1 MSRRI
6 PIKNEDLS
14 GRTFGRLTVIK
25 EVTKPIDTKKM
36 GRYWICE
43 CDCGETKIVNT
54 SDLNYGTVS
63 SCGCLISNRK
73 RSAYHKNTYIEKES
87 HVEVFDEIGG
97 AFCVDLETYHVLK
110 NLNRYWYVR
119 VVKHKNG
126 RIEKYVVSKI
136 DSKCVSLHTYIMNP
150 EYGYIVDHID
160 GDGTNNKIENLR
172 VVSIFQ
178 NNMNKGTAKNNT
190 SGYKGVCWNKE
201 KQKWQSR
208 IQIDKKQ
215 LFLGCFD
222 DIQEA
227 VEARKDAEIKY
238 YGEYSRQY
246 GSICDKTIE
255 DINID

>member
-1 MSRRI
+1 MEKVKGYKWS
-6 PIKNEDLS
+6 KD
-14 GRTFGRLTVIK
+14 
-25 EVTKPIDTKKM
+25 
-36 GRYWICE
+36 
-43 CDCGETKIVNT
+43 
-54 SDLNYGTVS
+54 NYG
-63 SCGCLISNRK
+63 
-73 RSAYHKNTYIEKES
+73 Y
-87 HVEVFDEIGG
+87 
-97 AFCVDLETYHVLK
+97 CVHT
-110 NLNRYWYVR
+110 NLNI
-119 VVKHKNG
+119 K
-126 RIEKYVVSKI
+126 
-136 DSKCVSLHTYIMNP
+136 LHRYIMNCP
-150 EYGYIVDHID
+150 EDMVVDHID